1 MQLSVI
7 LPAVVG
13 MLASLAG
20 VTLGGVLTRR
30 AQAQQWSRDRLTHAC
45 LLIMNE
51 SSRIQIALHRYQR
64 GEDRLDWVSWNEALA
79 TIVLT
84 APSGLVQAALAIDET
99 FWRTTDEIE
108 AGQASSGQA
117 SSGQD
122 WERIRASIE
131 AARLAFANR
140 ARRELAGR
148 SDVVTRLAAR
158 PRPLARRDLAA
169 PPDSGGAGPVGLSGE
184 G

>member
-64 GEDRLDWVSWNEALA
+64 GKDRPDWVSWNEALA

-108 AGQASSGQA
+108 AGA

>member
-64 GEDRLDWVSWNEALA
+64 GKDRPDWVSWNEALA

-108 AGQASSGQA
+108 AGQA